1 MLSMV
6 SMEMS
11 LVNIAYIAGNE
22 KREPYVL
29 YVIFLPT

>member
-1 MLSMV
+1 MV

-11 LVNIAYIAGNE
+11 LVNTDYIAGNE

-29 YVIFLPT
+29 HVIFFPT